1 MSLLNE
7 LGQPI
12 GSPLPNW
19 QPPPPPPRNPIEGR
33 FCRVEPLSIDLH
45 AADLHEAHQEDRDGQ
60 SWTYLGYGPFDT
72 LDLYKDWISNT
83 CLSDDPLFFVII
95 DLSDDR
101 AIGVTSLLGIDT
113 AHGDIEVGHLHYAPR
128 LQRTPV
134 ATEAMYLLMKLAF
147 KLGYRRY
154 CWKCDSLNAASRKA
168 ALRLGLSYEGIFRNV
183 RVYQDRNRDTAWFAA
198 IDTEWPALQKAFTQW
213 LDPGNFGADCT
224 QKTRL
229 SDLAQLIRSE
239 PDLSH

>member
-19 QPPPPPPRNPIEGR
+19 RPPPHPPRNPIEGR
-33 FCRVEPLSIDLH
+33 FCRVEPLSIDTH
-45 AADLHEAHQEDRDGQ
+45 ATDLHEANLEDTDGQ
-60 SWTYLGYGPFDT
+60 SWTYLGYGPFGT
-72 LDLYKDWISNT
+72 LDSYILWLKST
-83 CLSDDPLFFVII
+83 CLGDDPLFFAII
-95 DLSDDR
+95 DVSDNR
-101 AIGVTSLLGIDT
+101 AIGITSLLGIDT
-113 AHGDIEVGHLHYAPR
+113 DHGDIEVGHLHYAPR
-128 LQRTPV
+128 LQRTPI
-134 ATEAMYLLMKLAF
+134 ATEAMVLLMKLAF
-147 KLGYRRY
+147 ELGYRRY

-168 ALRLGLSYEGIFRNV
+168 ALRLGLSYEGNFRNA

-229 SDLAQLIRSE
+229 SDLTQPIRSE